1 MSRICGIYKIQNK
14 VNGKVYVG
22 ASRNIKARFRQHK
35 STLRNNVHI
44 CKELQSEYN
53 EYGEDKFFHE
63 VLEVCDEELLNKRE
77 QFWTDKLKSNN
88 ANYGYNRRKDV
99 TNNGGIEFTEEAKK
113 NVRKNK
119 PVTKGKKNGMYGK
132 THTEEIRK
140 RLSENHKGSKNWMFG
155 KGMLFSGENSSGAKL
170 KHKDVYDIL
179 KAINDGATISELST
193 KYNVSY
199 QCIWKIKSGLTWK
212 NIDRTSIF

>member
-44 CKELQSEYN
+44 CKELQSEYT
-53 EYGEDKFFHE
+53 EYGEDQFFHE

-113 NVRKNK
+113 NVRKNN
-119 PVTKGKKNGMYGK
+119 PVTKGKKNGMYGRK
-132 THTEEIRK
+132 GIKHPNYGKHLSEETKKKMSEKLKGHVSWNKGIKYTEEQKNKISIATK
-140 RLSENHKGSKNWMFG
+140 RAMQRPEVQEKLHKPKRNNE
-155 KGMLFSGENSSGAKL
+155 K
-170 KHKDVYDIL
+170 
-179 KAINDGATISELST
+179 
-193 KYNVSY
+193 
-199 QCIWKIKSGLTWK
+199 
-212 NIDRTSIF
+212 